1 MGWYV
6 DSVYQCT
13 LIFRRSS
20 ARLLTQHA
28 ALIMVDP
35 PMNDKLRFFSG
46 DLSQVQCTPDSNST
60 LDLALSEEADCIPNW
75 ANQVVLPTDPKDW
88 GNAELRIRFDSI
100 FEKVIA
106 GYLKVDI
113 RDGEKPFVFTKLA
126 RRIALEK
133 WNKFLNH
140 AIHCLVLTKGE
151 PYSNNSHFNSPI
163 STLWAQTNAEW
174 LLARMVKWSR
184 RLATEHTTVNTIMR
198 GLGMNLHDRKQNGV
212 LDNREAEQWQY
223 IDDKILEYKSLYDDC
238 AASYIQV
245 MALREAQNSN
255 MQAKS
260 VGRITLV
267 AALFVPVSLISGI
280 MSMGGEFIPGGKK
293 FWVFFAVAA
302 PVIALVYMF
311 LCTQLLEWT
320 EHPIRNLRKALKRKE
335 EALLP
340 RFFERDFHE
349 RF

>member
-1 MGWYV
+1 
-6 DSVYQCT
+6 
-13 LIFRRSS
+13 
-20 ARLLTQHA
+20 
-28 ALIMVDP
+28 
-35 PMNDKLRFFSG
+35 MNDKLRFFSG
-46 DLSQVQCTPDSNST
+46 DLSQVQCTPDSGST
-60 LDLALSEEADCIPNW
+60 LDLALSKDADCIPNR
-75 ANQVVLPTDPKDW
+75 ANHEVLPTDPKDW
-88 GNAELRIRFDSI
+88 KNAELRNRFDSV
-100 FEKVIA
+100 FDKVVTA
-106 GYLKVDI
+106 YSKLDI
-113 RDGEKPFVFTKLA
+113 NNGDTPFVFTKLI

-151 PYSNNSHFNSPI
+151 PYSNNSHFNSPV

-184 RLATEHTTVNTIMR
+184 RLGTEHTTVNTIMR
-198 GLGMNLHDRKQNGV
+198 GLGMSMHERNQNGV
-212 LDNREAEQWQY
+212 LDNREAEQWRY
-223 IDDKILEYKSLYDDC
+223 IDDKILEYKGLYDDC

-267 AALFVPVSLISGI
+267 AALFVPVSLVSGI
-280 MSMGGEFIPGGKK
+280 MSMGGDFTPGGSK
-293 FWVFFAVAA
+293 FWIFFAVAA
-302 PVIALVYMF
+302 PIVAVVYMF
-311 LCTQLLEWT
+311 LCTQLLEWA
-320 EHPIRNLRKALKRKE
+320 EHPIKKLKKALKKE

-340 RFFERDFHE
+340 RFFEKDFHE